1 MMDVTTER
9 IMCELFVEALA
20 LAGVM
25 VGICGAISALW
36 KRRRS

>member
-1 MMDVTTER
+1 MDAELNR

>member
-1 MMDVTTER
+1 MDTELNR

-36 KRRRS
+36 ERRGS

>member
-1 MMDVTTER
+1 MDAELNR
-9 IMCELFVEALA
+9 IMCELFVQALA

>member
-1 MMDVTTER
+1 MDAELNR

-36 KRRRS
+36 RRRRS